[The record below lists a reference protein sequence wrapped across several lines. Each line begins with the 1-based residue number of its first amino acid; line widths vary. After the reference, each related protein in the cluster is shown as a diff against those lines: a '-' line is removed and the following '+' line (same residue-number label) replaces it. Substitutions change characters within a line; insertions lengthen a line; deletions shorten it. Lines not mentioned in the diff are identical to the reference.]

1 MKKLVKKLLLLVLL
15 LAGWTGTAF
24 GQTVQSMGTT
34 QDNAAIYNLYYS
46 YYSNGYG
53 GKWMESYYATIQKVT
68 PTIGFA
74 TIPEAVT
81 YGNHTYYVRGF
92 GSASTVYSDV
102 QNVGSLTFKGDVNL
116 WDSPVNFWSGMTG
129 FTTLI
134 FEGYSYPFDGDYTEY
149 FKNSVGWVDVYLA
162 DKTESQIA
170 ELKRNAPW
178 NQFHSVNYRPVKQTL
193 TLNLAFSP
201 VDINANI
208 ALYSLGDY
216 ESFSDADYNLDY
228 LTPVD
233 MSSAGQFEVNKFQRY
248 LVVADY
254 NHNKVEPH
262 VIVNGL
268 EYPMTPHYNIAFCQ
282 ITVQGDVVLDVSFP
296 SIATWE
302 CVLKNQTH
310 GMVFVTD
317 LGDKTSF
324 ADAGATNTIPFMYS
338 TTNGQT
344 TDGLFAGG
352 NYATVYVYGN
362 NNYIPHLKRNGVEV
376 TLNNLTRG
384 DIHYAYYNELNVQQ
398 SVTYEWY
405 TEIPPKPESIP
416 VVKVIRTGEGDVEL
430 TGMWDWD
437 GETWH
442 NTKEVICR
450 DAVTDVTIPLPTM
463 SPDGDGEYWG
473 FEVNVRPQP
482 GGTVR
487 NFMIGRYT
495 YDSDTGTPQLTMEED
510 VSMTQ
515 NADGSYSFIVDAF
528 QDYIEWSSDDY
539 VVFVDLDNGASDTN
553 TQTFA
558 RYGGTGRVSLNYE
571 ENYDD
576 YDPDIE
582 IGTTTITLPDYNSD
596 DCTYASLYV
605 DKVPGEKFTAYR
617 DGVDVTDDFIPV
629 NYNNQYAYSFDQ
641 NTEHYRQSS
650 VWTLIFEQTNDIIEF
665 ADAAVKAICVE
676 NWDTNG
682 DGELSYEEA
691 AAVTT
696 LIDAE
701 TSQSVFRDLKKSITS
716 FDEFQFFTG
725 LTTVE
730 RYAFY
735 NDSLKSIVLPPN
747 ITVIDNDAFRNITI
761 RSIRIPEGV
770 TTIGERSFYDCIYLE
785 QIDLPE
791 SLTTIGYHA
800 FAFTAIKNI
809 FIPKNVDSITYGGGA
824 NIFTSCKKLANIA
837 VDEENQTYDS
847 RNNCSAI
854 IKKGQNS
861 ATLLYGCKNSV
872 IPKGVTNIYN
882 QAFYS
887 TGLTKVIIPE
897 TVSSIGTLSFFNNIL
912 DSLVME
918 RREPI
923 TFKTYFF
930 RQNSET
936 LPEIANC
943 VLIVPRGAK
952 EAYLSAGWKT
962 LEDGGYFKDIVEAE
976 KTNDGDVNCDGRVT
990 IADVT
995 KLVDKILERE

>member
-1 MKKLVKKLLLLVLL
+1 MNTYIKRMIVLCL
-15 LAGWTGTAF
+15 LAAGGASAF

-201 VDINANI
+201 VDINANV

-216 ESFSDADYNLDY
+216 ETFSDADYNLDY

-302 CVLKNQTH
+302 CVLNNQTH

-324 ADAGATNTIPFMYS
+324 NAAGATNTIPFMYS

-376 TLNNLTRG
+376 TLSYLTRG

-437 GETWH
+437 GETWY
-442 NTKEVICR
+442 NTKEIICR
-450 DAVTDVTIPLPTM
+450 NAVTDVTIPLPTM

-629 NYNNQYAYSFDQ
+629 NYNNQYAYSFDK

-665 ADAAVKAICVE
+665 ADAKVKAICVE
-676 NWDTNG
+676 NWDTNE

-691 AAVTT
+691 AAVTD
-696 LIDAE
+696 IGE
-701 TSQSVFRDLKKSITS
+701 VFKGNTEITS
-716 FDEFQFFTG
+716 FDEFQHFTG
-725 LTTVE
+725 VTRIGKDAFRGDTELT
-730 RYAFY
+730 
-735 NDSLKSIVLPPN
+735 SIVLPQSVVQIYGGWAFYGCSSLEHVVLPDN
-747 ITVIDNDAFRNITI
+747 IGIVDTATFGQTNISSINFPETANLILGYGVITHA
-761 RSIRIPEGV
+761 P
-770 TTIGERSFYDCIYLE
+770 LK
-785 QIDLPE
+785 
-791 SLTTIGYHA
+791 SL
-800 FAFTAIKNI
+800 
-809 FIPKNVDSITYGGGA
+809 FIPANVVTINDYVIY
-824 NIFTSCKKLANIA
+824 NCPNLACIS
-837 VDEENQTYDS
+837 VDEGNTIFDS
-847 RNNCSAI
+847 REGCNAI
-854 IKKGQNS
+854 IKTSTN
-861 ATLLYGCKNSV
+861 TLIASCKNSV
-872 IPKGVTNIYN
+872 IPESVTALGNY
-882 QAFYS
+882 AFFK
-887 TGLTKVIIPE
+887 TDGLTKLELPAGL
-897 TVSSIGTLSFFNNIL
+897 TSIGKSGIRDCSSFTTIVAHMPEPFAINTSGSSNDYNIS
-912 DSLVME
+912 D
-918 RREPI
+918 
-923 TFKTYFF
+923 
-930 RQNSET
+930 
-936 LPEIANC
+936 LPANC
-943 VLIVPRGAK
+943 KLVVPAGKRQ
-952 EAYLSAGWKT
+952 AYIDAGWT
-962 LEDGGYFKDIVEAE
+962 ETIFRGGVVEAE
-976 KTNDGDVNCDGRVT
+976 GSGILGDVNGDGQVT

-995 KLVDKILERE
+995 ALVNIILKK